1 MLWTKRRERAR
12 ERQRKKNIT
21 KFSLVKRS
29 APLSSTASMKKN
41 RDREIEYSYIES
53 ISENG
58 ILCKYLWYDSI
69 STRWKQQQQIEEKKA
84 WEKKRE
90 KKAFVLG
97 TQVKYYDK
105 AWCLNFMVINYLT
118 QHHHRRHHHQCT
130 KPNEKKRK
138 TRNKTNIYRRKQNEN
153 PYGIY
158 SIDYIPFSTFF
169 RHYSPYIFLSKIDY
183 IGNKR
188 GDYYSI
194 NQNDC
199 FIWKL
204 FQFILL
210 MDV

>member
-1 MLWTKRRERAR
+1 MIWFNFHT
-12 ERQRKKNIT
+12 
-21 KFSLVKRS
+21 VK
-29 APLSSTASMKKN
+29 TTTTN
-41 RDREIEYSYIES
+41 RIR
-53 ISENG
+53 
-58 ILCKYLWYDSI
+58 
-69 STRWKQQQQIEEKKA
+69 KKA
-84 WEKKRE
+84 WEKNKTWE
-90 KKAFVLG
+90 KSFCSRNSSEILWQSLMSEFHGYKLFDATSSSSSSSSV
-97 TQVKYYDK
+97 
-105 AWCLNFMVINYLT
+105 
-118 QHHHRRHHHQCT
+118 HQT
-130 KPNEKKRK
+130 KQKKRK

-199 FIWKL
+199 FIRKL